1 MVIENVPDKVID
13 LTDAAGNSVMKAY
26 TSSTPGVVDG
36 RGLSGYQIINGSAA
50 GSNEIFAGDDGS
62 QMWGGFGYGTD
73 LLVGGAGIDIFIG
86 GATQGADFFANTSA
100 ADIVNFNDATL
111 SDIVATA
118 EIDGVLMIGFS
129 TGNIVSIQSTEELSA
144 AFQLAD
150 GSAYRFNH
158 VTKQWQS
165 A

>member
-1 MVIENVPDKVID
+1 MVIENAPDKVID

-26 TSSTPGVVDG
+26 TSSTPGPIDG
-36 RGLSGYQIINGSAA
+36 RGLGGYQIINGSAA
-50 GSNEIFAGDDGS
+50 GSNIIFAGDGGS
-62 QMWGGFGYGTD
+62 QLWGGDGFSSD
-73 LLVGGAGIDIFIG
+73 VLFGGAGTDVFIG

-100 ADIVNFNDATL
+100 ADIVNFNDAGL

-118 EIDGVLMIGFS
+118 EVNGVLMIGFT
-129 TGNIVSIQSTEELSA
+129 TGNIVSVQSTEPLSA

-158 VTKQWQS
+158 VTKQWQP